1 MLRALNPKIIED
13 SALRLSQFAPSASKL
28 VGALLKR
35 PVFILAEVGVD
46 MKDLIGVVIDM
57 LEAHG
62 CNFKISPGQCNAK
75 QLLDVY
81 PLRFITGD
89 GFQCCYALPVA
100 VRTLLAYTTL
110 LMEC

>member
-1 MLRALNPKIIED
+1 MIFED

-28 VGALLKR
+28 VSALLKR
-35 PVFILAEVGVD
+35 PVFILAQVGVD
-46 MKDLIGVVIDM
+46 MKDLMGVVIDM

-75 QLLDVY
+75 RLWDIY
-81 PLRFITGD
+81 PPRFIRGD
-89 GFQCCYALPVA
+89 GFHCCNALPVA

-110 LMEC
+110 LMEY